1 MITHLEGKLVEKNP
15 TDVVIDCNGVG
26 YFINI
31 SLHTFSQIP
40 DREHLRLYTYFQ
52 VREDSHSLYGFSS
65 KAEREI
71 FKLLISVSGIGANT
85 ARTMLSSL
93 TPEQVK
99 EGIAGEDVAL
109 IQSVKGIGAKT
120 AQRVIIDLKDKVLKV
135 YGIDELSVV
144 PNNTNKEEALSALD
158 VLGFNKKQSEKV
170 VDRILKSQ
178 PEAEV
183 EQIIKEA
190 LKNL

>member
-1 MITHLEGKLVEKNP
+1 MITHIEGKLVEKNP
-15 TDVVIDCNGVG
+15 TDIVIDCNGVG

-31 SLHTFSQIP
+31 SLHTFSKIP
-40 DREHLRLYTYFQ
+40 DRENLKLYTYLQ

-65 KAEREI
+65 KTEREI

-93 TPEQVK
+93 TPDQVK
-99 EGIAGEDVAL
+99 EGIASGDVAL

-135 YGIDELSVV
+135 YGIDELSLTIS
-144 PNNTNKEEALSALD
+144 NTHKDEALSALD

-170 VDRILKSQ
+170 VDRILQVQ
-178 PEAEV
+178 PNALV

>member
-1 MITHLEGKLVEKNP
+1 MITHIEGKLVEKNP

-31 SLHTFSQIP
+31 SLHTYSQIP
-40 DREHLRLYTYFQ
+40 DKEHLRLYTYLQ
-52 VREDSHSLYGFSS
+52 VREDSQSLYGFSS
-65 KAEREI
+65 KTEREI
-71 FKLLISVSGIGANT
+71 FKLLISVSGIGANI

-93 TPEQVK
+93 TPDQVK
-99 EGIAGEDVAL
+99 EGIASGDVGL

-135 YGIDELSVV
+135 YGIDELSLI
-144 PNNTNKEEALSALD
+144 PNNTHKEEALSALD

-170 VDRILKSQ
+170 VDRILQVQ
-178 PEAEV
+178 PDALV

>member
-1 MITHLEGKLVEKNP
+1 MITHIEGKLVEKTP

-40 DREHLRLYTYFQ
+40 DKEHLRLYTYLQ
-52 VREDSHSLYGFSS
+52 VREDSQSLYGFSS
-65 KAEREI
+65 KTEREI
-71 FKLLISVSGIGANT
+71 FKLLISVSGIGANI

-93 TPEQVK
+93 TPNQVK
-99 EGIAGEDVAL
+99 EGIAVGDVAL

-135 YGIDELSVV
+135 YGIDELSLT
-144 PNNTNKEEALSALD
+144 PNNTGKDEALSALD

-170 VDRILKSQ
+170 VDRILQ
-178 PEAEV
+178 AHPDALV